1 MASTY
6 FTVVTDLGT
15 KKMLEALDKGKKLN
29 ITEFAVGDGGGRY
42 YIPALNASGLKNE
55 VWRGPVNACYISEE
69 SENLL
74 IIESMIPSDIGGF
87 TIREMGVFD
96 KDGTLIAICNTPDT
110 QKVRVADG
118 VVHELDLSIEVALA
132 NTESVELIVD
142 PAVVTA
148 TKKDIDHLR
157 LEMKTQI
164 ETINTSTQEQ
174 IQETLSIVGG
184 FERNMDGM
192 ERDMLKMAMTVAT
205 LTDAAV
211 IDSDNVV
218 IETFADNNDVI
229 IDKGTFDS
237 ANKCMSA

>member
-6 FTVVTDLGT
+6 FTVVTDSGT
-15 KKMLEALDKGKKLN
+15 RKMLEALDKGEKLS
-29 ITEFAVGDGGGRY
+29 IAEFAVGDGGGRY
-42 YIPALNASGLKNE
+42 YTPELNATALKNE

-96 KDGTLIAICNTPDT
+96 KDGVMIAVCNTPDT
-110 QKVRVADG
+110 QKVRVSDG

-132 NTESVELIVD
+132 NTDSVELIVD
-142 PAVVTA
+142 PTVVTA
-148 TKKDIDHLR
+148 TKKDLERLR
-157 LEMKTQI
+157 LEIKADM
-164 ETINTSTQEQ
+164 EAMGAMVQEQ
-174 IQETLSIVGG
+174 LQEALSIVGN
-184 FERNMDGM
+184 FEKNMDSM

-205 LTDAAV
+205 LTDADV

-229 IDKGTFDS
+229 LVKGAFDS
-237 ANKCMSA
+237 ANKCVYA